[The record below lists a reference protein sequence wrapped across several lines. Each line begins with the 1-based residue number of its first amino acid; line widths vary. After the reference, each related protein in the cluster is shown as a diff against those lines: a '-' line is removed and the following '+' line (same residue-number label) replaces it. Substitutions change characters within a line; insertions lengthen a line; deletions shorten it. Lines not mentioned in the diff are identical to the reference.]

1 MTQLETRNKTEKQ
14 LDLYGIS
21 TLPELAEILD
31 FPIKSLIDATKK
43 GYRSYQVQGKT
54 KKRLIEEP
62 NVILKLLLKD
72 LKEILFEK
80 FDCPE
85 YNKCWLGGN
94 NYINA
99 QSHVGQHAYA
109 TTDISSFFTNSR
121 ARYVRKIFKNKLNIS
136 GEALELLVQMCTYR
150 GHIPTG
156 APTSSILAFLAH
168 KDLFDEI
175 AEYMNK
181 RDITFTLY
189 VDDITLSAKH
199 GITREEIRFIKS
211 VLKRHK
217 LEIKPEKTKF
227 YSYKKAMIT
236 GFYLAQGGKISVPD
250 SVGYKVVSLL
260 REKNLGD
267 MSKKELR
274 RLIGLINYCQTADKR
289 SFSATKRNAIKALKR
304 LDKKEKEKI
313 NEKSNRKQ
321 QWK

>member
-1 MTQLETRNKTEKQ
+1 MTQADTRKENEKQ
-14 LDLYGIS
+14 VNLYGIS
-21 TLPELAEILD
+21 TLAELAEILD
-31 FPIKSLIDATKK
+31 FPVKSIIEASQK
-43 GYRSYQVQGKT
+43 GYRSYYVQGKS

-72 LKEILFEK
+72 LKEILLEICN
-80 FDCPE
+80 CPK
-85 YNKCWLGGN
+85 YNMCWLGGN

-99 QSHVGQHAYA
+99 QAHAGQHAFV
-109 TTDISSFFTNSR
+109 TTDISSFFTNSK
-121 ARYVRKIFKNKLNIS
+121 ACYVRKFFKNKLNIS
-136 GEALELLVQMCTYR
+136 GEALDILVQMCTYR

-175 AEYMNK
+175 AQHMEEK
-181 RDITFTLY
+181 DITFTLY

-199 GITREEIRFIKS
+199 GISGKKIKFIKS
-211 VLKRHK
+211 VLKKHK

-236 GFYLAQGGKISVPD
+236 GFYITQGRKISVPD
-250 SVGYKVVSLL
+250 SVGHKVVSLL

-274 RLIGLINYCQTADKR
+274 RVIGLINYCQAADKR

-304 LDKKEKEKI
+304 LDKKEKEK
-313 NEKSNRKQ
+313 SNA
-321 QWK
+321 

>member
-1 MTQLETRNKTEKQ
+1 MTQADTRKENEKQ
-14 LDLYGIS
+14 LNLFGIS
-21 TLPELAEILD
+21 TLSELAEILD
-31 FPIKSLIDATKK
+31 FPVKSLIEATQK
-43 GYRSYQVQGKT
+43 GYRCYYVQGKT

-62 NVILKLLLKD
+62 NAILKLLLKD
-72 LKEILFEK
+72 LKEILFEM
-80 FDCPE
+80 FECPE
-85 YNKCWLGGN
+85 YNKCWAGGN
-94 NYINA
+94 NSLNA
-99 QSHVGQHAYA
+99 QAHAGQHAFV
-109 TTDISSFFTNSR
+109 TTDISSFFTNSK
-121 ARYVRKIFKNKLNIS
+121 ACYVRKFFKNKLNIS
-136 GEALELLVQMCTYR
+136 GEALEILVQMCTYR
-150 GHIPTG
+150 DHIPTG
-156 APTSSILAFLAH
+156 APTSSILAFLSH

-175 AEYMNK
+175 AEYMSK

-199 GITREEIRFIKS
+199 GITGDEIKFIKS

-274 RLIGLINYCQTADKR
+274 SLIGLINYCQTADKR
-289 SFSATKRNAIKALKR
+289 SFSATKRNAIKTLKE
-304 LDKKEKEKI
+304 LDKKKKEEN
-313 NEKSNRKQ
+313 NEKGDRKQ
-321 QWK
+321 

>member
-1 MTQLETRNKTEKQ
+1 MMTQADTRKENEKQ
-14 LDLYGIS
+14 LNLFGIS
-21 TLPELAEILD
+21 TLTELAEILD
-31 FPIKSLIDATKK
+31 FPVKGLIEASQK
-43 GYRSYQVQGKT
+43 GYRSYYVQGKT

-62 NVILKLLLKD
+62 NAILKLLLKN
-72 LKEILFEK
+72 LKEILFDT

-99 QSHVGQHAYA
+99 QAHAGQHAFV
-109 TTDISSFFTNSR
+109 TTDISSFFTNSKTC
-121 ARYVRKIFKNKLNIS
+121 YVRKFFKNKLNIS
-136 GEALELLVQMCTYR
+136 GEALDMLVHMYTYR

-168 KDLFDEI
+168 KYLFDEI
-175 AEYMNK
+175 AQHMEE

-199 GITREEIRFIKS
+199 GITREEIKFIKS
-211 VLKRHK
+211 VLKKHK

-227 YSYKKAMIT
+227 FNFKKAMIT
-236 GFYLAQGGKISVPD
+236 GFYLTQGGKISVPD
-250 SVGYKVVSLL
+250 SVGHKVVSLL

-289 SFSATKRNAIKALKR
+289 SFSATKRNAIQVLKN
-304 LDKKEKEKI
+304 LEKKNKKGGK
-313 NEKSNRKQ
+313 NE
-321 QWK
+321 

>member
-85 YNKCWLGGN
+85 YNKCWAGGN
-94 NYINA
+94 NYLNA
-99 QSHVGQHAYA
+99 QAHAGQHAFV
-109 TTDISSFFTNSR
+109 TTDISSFFTNSK
-121 ARYVRKIFKNKLNIS
+121 ACYVRNFFKNKLNIS
-136 GEALELLVQMCTYR
+136 GEALEILVQMCTFR

-175 AEYMNK
+175 AQNMDK
-181 RDITFTLY
+181 KGITFTLY

-199 GITREEIRFIKS
+199 GITGDEIKFIKS

-227 YSYKKAMIT
+227 YSFKKAMIT
-236 GFYLAQGGKISVPD
+236 GFYLNQGGKVSVPD
-250 SVGYKVVSLL
+250 SVGYKIVSLL

-274 RLIGLINYCQTADKR
+274 SLIGLINYCQTADKR
-289 SFSATKRNAIKALKR
+289 SFSATKRNAIKALKE
-304 LDKKEKEKI
+304 LDKKKKEEN
-313 NEKSNRKQ
+313 NEKGDRKQ
-321 QWK
+321 

>member
-1 MTQLETRNKTEKQ
+1 MTQADTRKENEKQ
-14 LDLYGIS
+14 VNLYGIS
-21 TLPELAEILD
+21 TLSELAEILD
-31 FPIKSLIDATKK
+31 FPIRSLIEATKK
-43 GYRSYQVQGKT
+43 GYRSYFVQGKT

-62 NVILKLLLKD
+62 NMILKSVLKD
-72 LKEILFEK
+72 LKKLLVEM

-85 YNKCWLGGN
+85 YNKCWTGGN
-94 NYINA
+94 NYLNA
-99 QSHVGQHAYA
+99 QAHTGQHAFV
-109 TTDISSFFTNSR
+109 TTDISSFFTNSK
-121 ARYVRKIFKNKLNIS
+121 ACYVRRFFKNKLNIS
-136 GEALELLVQMCTYR
+136 GEALEILVQMCTFR

-175 AEYMNK
+175 AEYMCK

-274 RLIGLINYCQTADKR
+274 SLIGLINYCQTADKR
-289 SFSATKRNAIKALKR
+289 SFSATKRNAIKALKE
-304 LDKKEKEKI
+304 LDKKKKEEN
-313 NEKSNRKQ
+313 NEKGDRKQ
-321 QWK
+321 

>member
-14 LDLYGIS
+14 VNLYGIS
-21 TLPELAEILD
+21 TLSELAEILD
-31 FPIKSLIDATKK
+31 FPVKNLIDTSQK
-43 GYRSYQVQGKT
+43 GYRSYYVQGKT

-85 YNKCWLGGN
+85 YNKCWSGGN
-94 NYINA
+94 NYLNA
-99 QSHVGQHAYA
+99 QAHAGQHAFV
-109 TTDISSFFTNSR
+109 TTDISSFFTNSK
-121 ARYVRKIFKNKLNIS
+121 ACYVRKFFKEKLKIS
-136 GEALELLVQMCTYR
+136 GEALDMMVQMCTYK

-156 APTSSILAFLAH
+156 APTSSILAFLSH

-175 AEYMNK
+175 AEYMSK

-211 VLKRHK
+211 VLKKHK
-217 LEIKPEKTKF
+217 LEIKTDKTKF
-227 YSYKKAMIT
+227 FSFKKAMIT

-250 SVGYKVVSLL
+250 SVGHKVVSLL

-289 SFSATKRNAIKALKR
+289 SFLATKRNAIKALKR
-304 LDKKEKEKI
+304 LDKKEKEK
-313 NEKSNRKQ
+313 SNA
-321 QWK
+321 

>member
-62 NVILKLLLKD
+62 NIILKLLLKT
-72 LKEILFEK
+72 LKEILFDT

-85 YNKCWLGGN
+85 YNMCWSGGN
-94 NYINA
+94 NYRNA
-99 QSHVGQHAYA
+99 QAHARQHAYV
-109 TTDISSFFTNSR
+109 TTDISSFFTNSK
-121 ARYVRKIFKNKLNIS
+121 ACYVRRFLKNKLNIS
-136 GEALELLVQMCTYR
+136 GEALDILVQMCTFR
-150 GHIPTG
+150 GHISTG

-236 GFYLAQGGKISVPD
+236 GFYLTQGGKISVPD

-274 RLIGLINYCQTADKR
+274 SLIGLINYCQTADKR
-289 SFSATKRNAIKALKR
+289 SFSATKRNAIKALKE
-304 LDKKEKEKI
+304 LDKKKKEEN
-313 NEKSNRKQ
+313 NEKGDRKQ
-321 QWK
+321 

>member
-274 RLIGLINYCQTADKR
+274 SLIGLINYCQTADKR
-289 SFSATKRNAIKALKR
+289 SFSATKRNAIKALKE
-304 LDKKEKEKI
+304 LDKKKKEEN
-313 NEKSNRKQ
+313 NEKGDRKQ
-321 QWK
+321 

>member
-1 MTQLETRNKTEKQ
+1 MTQANIRKENEKQ
-14 LDLYGIS
+14 LNLFGIS

-31 FPIKSLIDATKK
+31 SPVRSLIDASQK
-43 GYRSYQVQGKT
+43 GYRSYYVQGKT

-62 NVILKLLLKD
+62 NAILKLLLKN
-72 LKEILFEK
+72 LKEILFDT

-85 YNKCWLGGN
+85 YNKCWSGGN
-94 NYINA
+94 NYLNA
-99 QSHVGQHAYA
+99 QAHVGQHAYV
-109 TTDISSFFTNSR
+109 TTDISSFFTNSK
-121 ARYVRKIFKNKLNIS
+121 ACYVRKFFKEKLKIS
-136 GEALELLVQMCTYR
+136 GEALDILVQMCTYK

-175 AEYMNK
+175 SEYMSK

-199 GITREEIRFIKS
+199 GIKREEIKFIKS
-211 VLKRHK
+211 TLKKHK

-227 YSYKKAMIT
+227 FNLKKAMIT
-236 GFYLAQGGKISVPD
+236 GFYLTQGGKISVPD

-274 RLIGLINYCQTADKR
+274 RVIGLINYCKTADKR
-289 SFSATKRNAIKALKR
+289 SFSATKRNAIQVLKN
-304 LDKKEKEKI
+304 LEKK
-313 NEKSNRKQ
+313 NEKGGKNE
-321 QWK
+321 

>member
-1 MTQLETRNKTEKQ
+1 METSKEDKKQ
-14 LDLYGIS
+14 VNLYGIS
-21 TLPELAEILD
+21 TLSELSQALKISEEN
-31 FPIKSLIDATKK
+31 LIEETKK
-43 GYRSYQVQGKT
+43 GYKSYFVQGKT

-62 NVILKLLLKD
+62 NMILKDILKD
-72 LKEILFEK
+72 LKKLLVETFN
-80 FDCPE
+80 CPE

-99 QSHVGQHAYA
+99 QAHVGQHAYV
-109 TTDISSFFTNSR
+109 TTDISSFFTNSK
-121 ARYVRKIFKNKLNIS
+121 ACYVRKFLKNKLNIS
-136 GEALELLVQMCTYR
+136 GEALDMLVHMCTYR

-175 AEYMNK
+175 AEYMSK

-199 GITREEIRFIKS
+199 GITGEEIKFIKS

-217 LEIKPEKTKF
+217 LKIKQEKTKF
-227 YSYKKAMIT
+227 FSFKKAMIT

-274 RLIGLINYCQTADKR
+274 RVIGLINYCQTANKH
-289 SFSATKRNAIKALKR
+289 SFSATKRNAIQALKR
-304 LDKKEKEKI
+304 LDEKRKGGK
-313 NEKSNRKQ
+313 NE
-321 QWK
+321 

>member
-1 MTQLETRNKTEKQ
+1 MTQADTRKENEKQ
-14 LDLYGIS
+14 LNLFGIS

-31 FPIKSLIDATKK
+31 SPVRSLIDASQK
-43 GYRSYQVQGKT
+43 GYRSYYVQGKT

-62 NVILKLLLKD
+62 NAILKLLLKD
-72 LKEILFEK
+72 LKEILFEM

-85 YNKCWLGGN
+85 YNMCWVGGN

-99 QSHVGQHAYA
+99 QAHAGQHAFV
-109 TTDISSFFTNSR
+109 TTDISSFFTNSK
-121 ARYVRKIFKNKLNIS
+121 ACYVRKFFKNKLNIS
-136 GEALELLVQMCTYR
+136 GEALEILVQMCTYR

-156 APTSSILAFLAH
+156 APTSSILAFLSH

-175 AEYMNK
+175 AQHMDK
-181 RDITFTLY
+181 KGITFTLY

-199 GITREEIRFIKS
+199 GITGDEIKFIKS

-274 RLIGLINYCQTADKR
+274 SLIGLVNYCQTADKR
-289 SFSATKRNAIKALKR
+289 SFSATKRNAIKALKE
-304 LDKKEKEKI
+304 LDKKKKEEN
-313 NEKSNRKQ
+313 NEKGDRKQ
-321 QWK
+321 

>member
-1 MTQLETRNKTEKQ
+1 MTQLETRNETEKQ
-14 LDLYGIS
+14 FNLYGIS
-21 TLPELAEILD
+21 TLSELAEILD
-31 FPIKSLIDATKK
+31 FPIRSLIEATQK
-43 GYRSYQVQGKT
+43 GYRSYYVQGKT

-62 NVILKLLLKD
+62 NAILKLLLKN
-72 LKEILFEK
+72 LKEILFDT

-85 YNKCWLGGN
+85 YNKCWSGGN
-94 NYINA
+94 NYLNA
-99 QSHVGQHAYA
+99 QAHVGQHAYV
-109 TTDISSFFTNSR
+109 TTDISSFFTNSK
-121 ARYVRKIFKNKLNIS
+121 ACYVRKFFKEKLKIS
-136 GEALELLVQMCTYR
+136 GEALDILVQMCTYK

-175 AEYMNK
+175 SEYMSK

-199 GITREEIRFIKS
+199 GISGKEIKFIKS

-236 GFYLAQGGKISVPD
+236 GFYLIQGGKISVPD
-250 SVGYKVVSLL
+250 SVGHKVVSLL
-260 REKNLGD
+260 REKKLED
-267 MSKKELR
+267 MNKKELR

-289 SFSATKRNAIKALKR
+289 SFLATKRNAIKALKR
-304 LDKKEKEKI
+304 LDKKEKGGK
-313 NEKSNRKQ
+313 NE
-321 QWK
+321 

>member
-1 MTQLETRNKTEKQ
+1 MTQANIRKEDEKQ
-14 LDLYGIS
+14 LDLFGIS
-21 TLPELAEILD
+21 TLSELAEILD
-31 FPIKSLIDATKK
+31 FPVKSLIEASQK
-43 GYRSYQVQGKT
+43 GYRSYYVQGKT

-62 NVILKLLLKD
+62 NAILKLLLKN
-72 LKEILFEK
+72 LKEILFDT

-94 NYINA
+94 NNINA
-99 QSHVGQHAYA
+99 QAHARQHAFV
-109 TTDISSFFTNSR
+109 TTDISSFFTNSK
-121 ARYVRKIFKNKLNIS
+121 ACYVRKFFKEKLKIS
-136 GEALELLVQMCTYR
+136 GEALDILVQMCTYR

-175 AEYMNK
+175 AQHMEEK
-181 RDITFTLY
+181 DITFTLY

-199 GITREEIRFIKS
+199 GILGKEIKFIKS
-211 VLKRHK
+211 VLKKHK

-227 YSYKKAMIT
+227 FSFKKAMIT

-289 SFSATKRNAIKALKR
+289 SFSATKRNAIQVLKN
-304 LDKKEKEKI
+304 LEKK
-313 NEKSNRKQ
+313 NEKGGKNE
-321 QWK
+321 

>member
-72 LKEILFEK
+72 LKEILFET

-85 YNKCWLGGN
+85 YNKCWAGGN
-94 NYINA
+94 NYLNA
-99 QSHVGQHAYA
+99 QAHAGQHAYV
-109 TTDISSFFTNSR
+109 TTDISSFFTNSKT
-121 ARYVRKIFKNKLNIS
+121 RYVRNFFKDKLKIS
-136 GEALELLVQMCTYR
+136 GEALDMLVQMCTYK

-156 APTSSILAFLAH
+156 APTSSVLAFLSH
-168 KDLFDEI
+168 KNLFDEI
-175 AEYMNK
+175 AQYMK
-181 RDITFTLY
+181 ERDITFTLY

-199 GITREEIRFIKS
+199 GITGEEIKFIKS

-227 YSYKKAMIT
+227 YSFKKAMIT

-260 REKNLGD
+260 REKPLEE

-274 RLIGLINYCQTADKR
+274 RLIGLINYCQTADNR

-304 LDKKEKEKI
+304 LDKKEKGGK
-313 NEKSNRKQ
+313 NE
-321 QWK
+321 

>member
-1 MTQLETRNKTEKQ
+1 MMTQADTRKENEKQ
-14 LDLYGIS
+14 LNLFGIS

-31 FPIKSLIDATKK
+31 FPVKGLIEASQK
-43 GYRSYQVQGKT
+43 GYRSYYVQGKT

-62 NVILKLLLKD
+62 NAILKLLLKN
-72 LKEILFEK
+72 LKEILFDT

-99 QSHVGQHAYA
+99 QAHARQHAFV
-109 TTDISSFFTNSR
+109 TTDISSFFTNSK
-121 ARYVRKIFKNKLNIS
+121 ACYVRKFFKEKLKIS
-136 GEALELLVQMCTYR
+136 GEALDILVQMCTYR

-175 AEYMNK
+175 AQHMEEK
-181 RDITFTLY
+181 DITFTLY

-199 GITREEIRFIKS
+199 GILGKEIKFIKS
-211 VLKRHK
+211 VLKKHK

-227 YSYKKAMIT
+227 FNFKKAMIT
-236 GFYLAQGGKISVPD
+236 GFYLTQGGKISVPD

-274 RLIGLINYCQTADKR
+274 RVIGLINYCQTANKR
-289 SFSATKRNAIKALKR
+289 SFSATKRNAIQVLKN
-304 LDKKEKEKI
+304 LEKK
-313 NEKSNRKQ
+313 NEKGGKNE
-321 QWK
+321 